1 MLLQPL
7 RDRLPRHRSQRRLD
21 GAAAGTRVCP
31 LTARA
36 DPAATT
42 ADEDRRTVVF
52 KADESAVS
60 EQATNLLTEGGEDLV
75 GERLRHQ
82 ATRNAD
88 LPGGGGIEWLAG
100 RDASK
105 PLGGDGYVSVN
116 TAD

>member
-7 RDRLPRHRSQRRLD
+7 RDRLPCHRRQHRLD

-36 DPAATT
+36 DPAATK

-52 KADESAVS
+52 KADHPVVS
-60 EQATNLLTEGGEDLV
+60 VPNRRPTSSLRAKKISWANA
-75 GERLRHQ
+75 LRHQ

-88 LPGGGGIEWLAG
+88 LPGGGVSNGLLA
-100 RDASK
+100 
-105 PLGGDGYVSVN
+105 
-116 TAD
+116 